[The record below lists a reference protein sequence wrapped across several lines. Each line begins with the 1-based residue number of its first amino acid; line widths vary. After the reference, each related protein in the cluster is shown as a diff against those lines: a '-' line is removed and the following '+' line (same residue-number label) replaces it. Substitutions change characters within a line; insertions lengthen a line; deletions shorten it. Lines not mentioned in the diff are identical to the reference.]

1 MFKGTFVAIRSIN
14 RIRGHLNTM
23 RESNETSLC
32 NALRNKKSC
41 QNRPKMAIE
50 YQPDFS
56 AESAQD
62 ALLDKKKVSAYVFLD
77 SRGNIEK
84 TEIALPNGTVLK
96 STPEKKDLN

>member
-1 MFKGTFVAIRSIN
+1 MFRGTAVAIRSII

-23 RESNETSLC
+23 RECNDTTLC
-32 NALRNKKSC
+32 NALRSKKSC

-56 AESAQD
+56 EESAQD
-62 ALLDKKKVSAYVFLD
+62 ALLNKKKVTAHVFLN
-77 SRGNIEK
+77 STGEIEK

-96 STPEKKDLN
+96 STPVKKDLN